1 MRWHTLAGARV
12 CLRVRTSIV
21 SAPILAAPIVAAPS
35 EAAPVVA
42 APVVAAPIVAAPT
55 SVLRLKM
62 DGKITI
68 SGEPSATAYSS
79 TVRT

>member
-12 CLRVRTSIV
+12 CLRVRTYTSIV

-42 APVVAAPIVAAPT
+42 APVVAAPIVAAPIVCT
-55 SVLRLKM
+55 SFKNGRE
-62 DGKITI
+62 D
-68 SGEPSATAYSS
+68 YDF
-79 TVRT
+79 R